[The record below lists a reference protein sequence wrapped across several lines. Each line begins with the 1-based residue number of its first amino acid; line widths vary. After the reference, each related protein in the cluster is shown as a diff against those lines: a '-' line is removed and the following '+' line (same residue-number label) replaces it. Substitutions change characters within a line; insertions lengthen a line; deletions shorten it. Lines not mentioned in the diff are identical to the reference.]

1 MGAALAGITVVTVNP
16 AYTALELG
24 YVLGHSRCSGI
35 VMVPA
40 YRGVDLFGV
49 LDVARSVAPV
59 PALREVLELT
69 TWRPTPTDD
78 GHGLPA
84 VAPNSAAMIQYTSGT
99 TGFPKGA
106 MLSHHGMVNN
116 AMLFG
121 RRFQLAPGST
131 WVNPLPMFHVGGCAF
146 SALGALCRRATHVLL
161 AFEPRLALQLI
172 EEERGTFLP
181 AVPTML
187 MAMLEHPDFATF
199 DLSSLE
205 VVMSGGASIP
215 PELVQRVESHM
226 GAKFGAVFGQTET
239 CGVICISH
247 PSDSTPDKTLRVGQ
261 PLEQSEVKIVAAGS
275 DIPVPC
281 GEVGEICVRG
291 FGVMLGYFDAA
302 EQTAQTVTSDGWLH
316 TGDLG
321 TMEDRGYL
329 AVTGRLKEMIIRGGE
344 NIFPREIEDRL
355 HDHPDVADVA
365 VVGIADARWGEQAV
379 AFVRPSAGAS
389 PDPLE
394 LEAFLRER
402 LAGHKVPRRWV
413 MLDELPLTLSGKV
426 QKFRLREQFEAGA
439 FDR

>member
-1 MGAALAGITVVTVNP
+1 MGEPAAD
-16 AYTALELG
+16 
-24 YVLGHSRCSGI
+24 
-35 VMVPA
+35 VP
-40 YRGVDLFGV
+40 RRRLCI
-49 LDVARSVAPV
+49 LD
-59 PALREVLELT
+59 
-69 TWRPTPTDD
+69 
-78 GHGLPA
+78 
-84 VAPNSAAMIQYTSGT
+84 
-99 TGFPKGA
+99 
-106 MLSHHGMVNN
+106 
-116 AMLFG
+116 
-121 RRFQLAPGST
+121 
-131 WVNPLPMFHVGGCAF
+131 
-146 SALGALCRRATHVLL
+146 LGALCRRATHVLP

-215 PELVQRVESHM
+215 PELVLRVESHM

-275 DIPVPC
+275 DIAVPC

-291 FGVMLGYFDAA
+291 FGVMVGYFDSA
-302 EQTAQTVTSDGWLH
+302 EQTAQAITTDGWLH

-321 TMEDRGYL
+321 TMDDRGYL

-355 HDHPDVADVA
+355 HEHPDVADAA
-365 VVGIADARWGEQAV
+365 VVGVPDARWGEEAV
-379 AFVRPSAGAS
+379 AFVRPAAGAS
-389 PDPLE
+389 PAPLE

-413 MLDELPLTLSGKV
+413 MLDELPITLSGKV
-426 QKFRLREQFEAGA
+426 QKSGCGSSTRPVRSRRECRTSAPRAPARGIRRRCSARIESWRRPEPAWPRRRLIGVLFEGEQQSEPQELRVGDETLRLLAHVRA
-439 FDR
+439 ANKSSLLLKCQ